1 MRTNLIVF
9 KVNLQIC
16 VTPFSVVTIYVFPAR
31 ERILV
36 GGQRIFKI
44 LEINHPWDESVSLTY
59 LLLIIYFWKE
69 VKETDL
75 TQSWV

>member
-44 LEINHPWDESVSLTY
+44 LEINHP
-59 LLLIIYFWKE
+59 
-69 VKETDL
+69 
-75 TQSWV
+75 